1 MLVNVGLDAVL
12 MLHFLIMGMKIFGVC
27 SVFGIGILIPVSA
40 SVSVENATYIERISI
55 TVIPEGSNRLIAYLV
70 FTYLVTFVT
79 FFFLTQSYYNYI
91 RLHAAYLI
99 NLKKNMV
106 SRSIIVS
113 GIPRKERSDEALA
126 DYYRRLNIGPVES
139 SYVVRTVPK
148 LHSLIKKRAS
158 ALMKLEEAYA
168 TYWGNPCQI
177 PGYDPDLIMDDMK
190 MYKRVLDLAEKNSEG
205 SDNEGTQTKKTWKR
219 AVNTTFFKGLVEPLE
234 HKKVSRRPMVR
245 TGFLGLWGPK
255 VDAIEH
261 YTELFGRLDKQVSDL
276 RNEDQYGNK
285 PEVEM
290 TNVGFVTFKTMNSAV
305 IASQIAIRPEPFVC
319 RTVMAYEP
327 RDVLWSTVS
336 IRGRERL
343 LREIIVWSITLVLVV
358 FWFVP
363 VLVLSSLMSINTIAY
378 IVPSLADKIEEN
390 AAISNFMTTFVPTVI
405 LNIVTSVLPLIFD
418 LLGYY
423 QGLRSRSAIA
433 ESTFSK
439 YFFFLIF
446 LTLIVFTL
454 AGTSIQTI
462 ALSFAN
468 DPSSIPKRLAS
479 TFPSDAHESPLVRL
493 INRPRA
499 PWSFNYGTSYPVP
512 LLIFVVVLEYSCISP
527 LILLFGTLY
536 FSFTYF
542 VYKYQLLYVYF
553 RPYEAAGRLWI
564 MTVPR
569 VIFGLLL
576 FQLTMIGLFAI
587 KSYYKLSIVCLPL
600 TVLTLIF
607 KFSLDRA
614 FLQNARNLPL
624 QMLCDDNEKLPVSQI
639 DTDDD
644 DSEEDENTTP
654 TIGQTSS
661 LDMSAS
667 TATPM
672 DKRKQFVSGKWKSAA
687 FSALQLKK
695 GAVDPTQIASES
707 ALRLTLPH
715 HKKVVLDEDDYEA
728 KPDRLTDYRQPPM
741 QLTPGLLDCGL
752 KKFGNPLLV
761 GVLPQL
767 WLPVKE
773 PNQATKEGKTIP
785 KRHKLTRRH
794 SEGGGGRIAQN
805 LAHMLRKMETKP
817 KGMPEPEKD
826 PKKDPK
832 ENNWNSLLDGGHI
845 KSLNTDALKG
855 THSNVLDS
863 ENTSADIK
871 TKEQIVPVDNNT
883 SSRPDIPSRS
893 SSSPTVSPTD
903 EETPENVLRSR
914 LSSAPLINK
923 K

>member
-1 MLVNVGLDAVL
+1 
-12 MLHFLIMGMKIFGVC
+12 
-27 SVFGIGILIPVSA
+27 
-40 SVSVENATYIERISI
+40 
-55 TVIPEGSNRLIAYLV
+55 
-70 FTYLVTFVT
+70 
-79 FFFLTQSYYNYI
+79 
-91 RLHAAYLI
+91 
-99 NLKKNMV
+99 MV

-177 PGYDPDLIMDDMK
+177 PGYDPDLIMDDMR

-219 AVNTTFFKGLVEPLE
+219 AVNTTFFKGLIEPLE

-290 TNVGFVTFKTMNSAV
+290 TNVGFVTFKNMNSAV

-378 IVPSLADKIEEN
+378 IVPRLADEIEKN

-479 TFPSDAHESPLVRL
+479 TFPSIAPFFINYTILQGFLMMPMNLLLLGSLIVRGFYHLFLCDSPREHAE
-493 INRPRA
+493 NRA

-587 KSYYKLSIVCLPL
+587 KSYYKLSIICLPL

-644 DSEEDENTTP
+644 DSEEDEH
-654 TIGQTSS
+654 TIATIDQTSS

-672 DKRKQFVSGKWKSAA
+672 DKRKQFVSGRWKSTA

-773 PNQATKEGKTIP
+773 PDQATKEGKTIP

-794 SEGGGGRIAQN
+794 SEGGGGRVAQN

-817 KGMPEPEKD
+817 KELSEPKKD

-845 KSLNTDALKG
+845 KSLDTEALKG

-863 ENTSADIK
+863 GNTSTDIK
-871 TKEQIVPVDNNT
+871 TKEQIVPVENST
-883 SSRPDIPSRS
+883 PSRPAIPYSNS
-893 SSSPTVSPTD
+893 NSPTVSPTD
-903 EETPENVLRSR
+903 EEISENVLRSR
-914 LSSAPLINK
+914 LSNIPLINK